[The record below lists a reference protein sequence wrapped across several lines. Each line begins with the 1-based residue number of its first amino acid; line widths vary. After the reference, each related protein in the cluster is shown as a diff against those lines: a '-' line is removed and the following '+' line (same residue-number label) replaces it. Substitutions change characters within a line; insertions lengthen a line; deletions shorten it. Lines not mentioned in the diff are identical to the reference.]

1 MQSIRVEHISKRFGD
16 TQAVKDISFEVVPGE
31 IFGLLGP
38 NGSGKTTSIRVI
50 LDIYQPDSGTVS
62 ILGGPMSEAK
72 KNQIG
77 YLPEERGLYQDI
89 PLEKCLVYLATL
101 KGMSAQQIRQKLPVY
116 LDEFD
121 LSAHKKK
128 KVKELSKGMQ
138 QKAQLI
144 ATLIHDPQVIIIDE
158 PFSALDPVNT
168 QLVKDILKD
177 QRGRGKTIIMCTHQ
191 MNQVEQLCDQIVLVN
206 QGEVVLQGGLQE
218 IYESYATDN
227 VLINTSGELPTEIPG
242 IQKIERLNTMIRLE
256 PQPGIK
262 PQDIL
267 NTLVSHG
274 IQLNAFEIAVPSLDE
289 IFIKVVKPGGFG
301 NEQNL

>member
-89 PLEKCLVYLATL
+89 LLEKCLVYLATL

-116 LDEFD
+116 LEEFD

-158 PFSALDPVNT
+158 PFSALDEPTRFGMQDLIVDLWSQIQAT
-168 QLVKDILKD
+168 
-177 QRGRGKTIIMCTHQ
+177 
-191 MNQVEQLCDQIVLVN
+191 IVLISHSVAEAVYLGDRVWLMSGVPGTIVAEYVDIPLPDPEVPALVA
-206 QGEVVLQGGLQE
+206 QSGPRFSECVAYVSDAFRKVLATPREALQPVHADGTGKALCSEGE
-218 IYESYATDN
+218 S
-227 VLINTSGELPTEIPG
+227 
-242 IQKIERLNTMIRLE
+242 
-256 PQPGIK
+256 
-262 PQDIL
+262 
-267 NTLVSHG
+267 
-274 IQLNAFEIAVPSLDE
+274 
-289 IFIKVVKPGGFG
+289 
-301 NEQNL
+301 